1 MTRSFFFWRRNRNP
15 SSLSLSHSLSLPP
28 VSFSRKTNK
37 IDFEEVELWDGEKN

>member
-15 SSLSLSHSLSLPP
+15 SSISLSLSP

-37 IDFEEVELWDGEKN
+37 IDVEEVELWDGEKN